1 MVRGTE
7 HRSTV
12 PFTGARSPRSPS
24 HRLAGTRLTLAHGL
38 MVVAGLVTFVLV
50 ASVLQKREATVEVLV
65 ATSDIAAGATV
76 TEADFDVVD
85 ISAADPL
92 LPVLLSQLPAGSV
105 VTSALAA
112 GEPLLRSDVVVAGG
126 VASGRTFTLEV
137 DRLVVDGLG
146 LAIGDRVDVIGVDA
160 GGRVGFVVVDVAV
173 SRLPGDAQG
182 SAFAAA
188 ASRSAWVTVTVDEA
202 QALALSGARR
212 LGAIELVRS
221 TGAAPIDS
229 AVTSTGMPGVAGAPI
244 AEPGS

>member
-1 MVRGTE
+1 
-7 HRSTV
+7 
-12 PFTGARSPRSPS
+12 
-24 HRLAGTRLTLAHGL
+24 
-38 MVVAGLVTFVLV
+38 
-50 ASVLQKREATVEVLV
+50 VLQRREATVEVLV

-76 TEADFDVVD
+76 TESDFDVVD

-105 VTSALAA
+105 VTSSLTA
-112 GEPLLRSDVVVAGG
+112 GEPLLRSDVVVAGA

-160 GGRVGFVVVDVAV
+160 DGRVGFVVVDVAV
-173 SRLPGDAQG
+173 TRLPGTAQG

-188 ASRSAWVTVTVDEA
+188 ASRSAWVTVAVDEA
-202 QALALSGARR
+202 QALALSGAQR

-221 TGAAPIDS
+221 TGAGPIDM
-229 AVTSTGMPGVAGAPI
+229 AVQPTEMLRPVATPSG
-244 AEPGS
+244 EPDS